1 MTRLHTIL
9 ALVLIVVCVGMTGCG
24 TLITRGGYEHF
35 GAYPYQGVGQ
45 DMAMLV
51 NVPKAIV
58 HPDGIGEALLVIV
71 SLPCDLIADTVLLPV
86 DAIWWIRGK
95 KKDGWLSSTH

>member
-1 MTRLHTIL
+1 MNRRHPIL
-9 ALVLIVVCVGMTGCG
+9 VIILLVACIGTTGCG
-24 TLITRGGYEHF
+24 TLITRGGNERY
-35 GAYPYQGVGQ
+35 GAYPYQGVGK

-51 NVPKAIV
+51 KVPKAIV
-58 HPDGIGEALLVIV
+58 HPDGIGEAILVIV

-86 DAIWWIRGK
+86 DAICWIRGK

>member
-1 MTRLHTIL
+1 
-9 ALVLIVVCVGMTGCG
+9 MTGCG

-51 NVPKAIV
+51 KVPKAIV
-58 HPDGIGEALLVIV
+58 HPDGIGEAILVIV

-86 DAIWWIRGK
+86 DTIWWIRGK

>member
-1 MTRLHTIL
+1 MRNYSIPSLLLFIGCIGT
-9 ALVLIVVCVGMTGCG
+9 TGCG
-24 TLITRGGYEHF
+24 TLITRGGNERF
-35 GAYPYQGVGQ
+35 GAYPFQGVGE
-45 DMAMLV
+45 DMTMLV
-51 NVPKAIV
+51 KVPKAIV
-58 HPDGIGEALLVIV
+58 HPDGIGEAILVIV